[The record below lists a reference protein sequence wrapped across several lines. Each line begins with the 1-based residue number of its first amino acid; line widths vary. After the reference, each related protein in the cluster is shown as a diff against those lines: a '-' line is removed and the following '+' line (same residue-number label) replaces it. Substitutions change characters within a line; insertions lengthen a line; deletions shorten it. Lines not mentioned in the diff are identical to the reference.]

1 MFIRVFIIRFPTA
14 AKAKLLLNFIQA
26 QEANFINKSDIA
38 SFSVMDI
45 GEGKLLNVAKYESK
59 EDFEKTNKW
68 LSPIFLEAVD
78 ALDGR
83 VESIPGEVL
92 LHYENKKLTLL

>member
-1 MFIRVFIIRFPTA
+1 MICY
-14 AKAKLLLNFIQA
+14 
-26 QEANFINKSDIA
+26 ANGSYDN
-38 SFSVMDI
+38 
-45 GEGKLLNVAKYESK
+45 GEEF
-59 EDFEKTNKW
+59 EDTNKW

-92 LHYENKKLTLL
+92 MHYENKKLELY